1 MRRYIFYIIFFL
13 LGLAFTAF
21 VYAQGSPSQ
30 KWVNA
35 IESYFNGTN
44 YVNVSS
50 TNPLPIL
57 AEPSTNT
64 IGTVNQGLSRGGD
77 GWWVTLLNSN
87 GNYIS
92 PTYPLPVQ
100 QASSTNPPAN
110 PNEFYYQGQI
120 SSSLSGIN
128 ACIVPTSGHTM
139 YLTHVILQDIEAAG
153 TTSNWQAGIAVGL
166 SGGTSTSG
174 TMSAVNTTVSTFA
187 APVVNSYSAAPTFTS
202 FYNFLFLFNSAPAT
216 ITSEVQRSISLAG
229 TAELPIAAAVSSQG
243 QEICFYDNTAGQ
255 EVSFMIEGYEQ

>member
-1 MRRYIFYIIFFL
+1 MKKFVNKIWRNKVSLFIIGLFL
-13 LGLAFTAF
+13 LSIS
-21 VYAQGSPSQ
+21 VYALTSVPVGTINRIENAVIWTGSP
-30 KWVNA
+30 VA
-35 IESYFNGTN
+35 PESLE
-44 YVNVSS
+44 
-50 TNPLPIL
+50 NPLL
-57 AEPSTNT
+57 
-64 IGTVNQGLSRGGD
+64 
-77 GWWVTLLNSN
+77 
-87 GNYIS
+87 
-92 PTYPLPVQ
+92 VQ
-100 QASSTNPPAN
+100 QASSANAPAN

-229 TAELPIAAAVSSQG
+229 TAELPIVAAVSSQG